1 MKLIFI
7 TVFCLNNLLSF
18 LIGAEEETTVELVQ
32 IVMIIFNYIYDT
44 FKKCVR

>member
-18 LIGAEEETTVELVQ
+18 LNGIEEETVVELVQ
-32 IVMIIFNYIYDT
+32 IVMIF
-44 FKKCVR
+44 